1 MRCPQLSHIVLP
13 PRAFRRAVGMAFP
26 AFTSSLLC
34 IRSILLFNRAGVR
47 DTEVSWRFAAAL
59 APAQASCGW
68 NRQPAGAA

>member
-26 AFTSSLLC
+26 AFTSSLIC

-47 DTEVSWRFAAAL
+47 DTEVR
-59 APAQASCGW
+59 
-68 NRQPAGAA
+68 